1 MLNPRFQAFLHNIL
15 CDEVV
20 KGIFLC
26 FMVHAWS
33 GMIFVVTFCV
43 FPCAANTES
52 HKHDRLGKYVPSKTS
67 TKVAPEVE
75 VTVVPLA
82 KEEDEALSS
91 SPTLP
96 AQGDVSNEQPKEA
109 PTSSARSPRFYGRR
123 RREGEGARR
132 GGLEQAVRRSSRLVT
147 RKLRKRSDCDILS
160 LVTTEASR
168 NIYSHIS
175 PSPREQPPTKL
186 FSARLNQKK
195 QKSKKSGAGGSRF
208 HRAGE
213 SPKN

>member
-33 GMIFVVTFCV
+33 GMILVVTFCV

-82 KEEDEALSS
+82 KQVLEIDPATGTTRLIGDE
-91 SPTLP
+91 LP
-96 AQGDVSNEQPKEA
+96 GDA
-109 PTSSARSPRFYGRR
+109 F
-123 RREGEGARR
+123 
-132 GGLEQAVRRSSRLVT
+132 
-147 RKLRKRSDCDILS
+147 
-160 LVTTEASR
+160 
-168 NIYSHIS
+168 
-175 PSPREQPPTKL
+175 
-186 FSARLNQKK
+186 
-195 QKSKKSGAGGSRF
+195 
-208 HRAGE
+208 
-213 SPKN
+213 